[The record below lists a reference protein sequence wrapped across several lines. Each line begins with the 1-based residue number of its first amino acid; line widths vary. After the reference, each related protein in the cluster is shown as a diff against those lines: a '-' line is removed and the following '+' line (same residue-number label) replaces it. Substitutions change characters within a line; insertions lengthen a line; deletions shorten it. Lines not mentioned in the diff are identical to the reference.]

1 MKGVLI
7 IKVVTL
13 RLGGTYTAYGQKF
26 KNGQEETIAND
37 KADYLVSTGHFELVK
52 EVDKKEK
59 ET

>member
-1 MKGVLI
+1 MKVI
-7 IKVVTL
+7 AL

-26 KNGQEETIAND
+26 KNGQEETVAND

>member
-1 MKGVLI
+1 M
-7 IKVVTL
+7 KVVTL
-13 RLGGTYTAYGQKF
+13 RFGGTYTAYGQKF
-26 KNGQEETIAND
+26 KNGQEETVAND